1 MLMVQVYVHNYRG
14 TNINIKK
21 NLQRLRTDFDAS
33 TGNMLNLVLTSF
45 LSWGKRKG
53 SLTLSPDT
61 IVRTG
66 SKQRK
71 TAPMISI
78 FPSLGSTGSMD
89 KNFPEW
95 ILQKEKRSENNEMT
109 NTFK

>member
-1 MLMVQVYVHNYRG
+1 
-14 TNINIKK
+14 
-21 NLQRLRTDFDAS
+21 
-33 TGNMLNLVLTSF
+33 MLNLVHTSF

-61 IVRTG
+61 TVRTG
-66 SKQRK
+66 SKHRK
-71 TAPMISI
+71 TAPIISI

-95 ILQKEKRSENNEMT
+95 ILQKEKMSENNVLTMKKYT
-109 NTFK
+109 NDEHNKVQKAKLTRVKRLTKICQTFLLI